1 MTAPGRGR
9 DDATVRGAVVL
20 VVAIVI
26 GLALLARSGG
36 GGDDTAEATTT
47 TRASGDTTTTVVGGG
62 TGSTLPPI
70 DGTTTTLGTGSTTP
84 PSEVAVI
91 VLNGTP
97 DRIPGIASE
106 FGSKASGSGYTLLD
120 PTNANAPTDTTTIYA
135 APGFEADAQ
144 ALKGVL
150 GLPDAAISTKPDE
163 SLGAGD
169 DLADIVVVLGGDY
182 AG

>member
-1 MTAPGRGR
+1 MTAPARGR

-36 GGDDTAEATTT
+36 GGDDSADATTT
-47 TRASGDTTTTVVGGG
+47 TRPSGDTTTTVVGGG

-70 DGTTTTLGTGSTTP
+70 DGTSTTLGTGTTTP
-84 PSEVAVI
+84 PADVAII

-97 DRIPGIASE
+97 DRVPGIASE
-106 FGSKASGSGYTLLD
+106 FGGKAESVGYTLLE
-120 PTNANAPTDTTTIYA
+120 PTNANTPTDTTTIYA

-144 ALKGVL
+144 ALKGVME
-150 GLPDAAISTKPDE
+150 LPNAAISTKPDE
-163 SLGAGD
+163 PLGVGD